1 MATDSSGQL
10 IHIQSD
16 NKQWVE
22 VCGMFYIHVHV
33 FEKEK
38 AEFCVQQPI
47 ISWRITKKMRERERK
62 KKDVWMWTCITE
74 EIFYP
79 GSEGKA
85 LTQTQET
92 R

>member
-1 MATDSSGQL
+1 MATDSSSQL

-33 FEKEK
+33 FEKERR
-38 AEFCVQQPI
+38 
-47 ISWRITKKMRERERK
+47 ISVYSNPSLVEGLQKRWK

-85 LTQTQET
+85 LTQTEET